1 MSNVPKHPLPL
12 RFAIAV
18 ARGLPADQQH
28 TLIIASIDS
37 ELARL
42 EYEHEPSLAGAGA
55 IANADV
61 VLTQT
66 IASLKGTT
74 Q

>member
-1 MSNVPKHPLPL
+1 MSNVPKNPLSL
-12 RFAIAV
+12 RDAIAV

-28 TLIIASIDS
+28 SLIIASIDS

-61 VLTQT
+61 VLTRT
-66 IASLKGTT
+66 IANIKGPT